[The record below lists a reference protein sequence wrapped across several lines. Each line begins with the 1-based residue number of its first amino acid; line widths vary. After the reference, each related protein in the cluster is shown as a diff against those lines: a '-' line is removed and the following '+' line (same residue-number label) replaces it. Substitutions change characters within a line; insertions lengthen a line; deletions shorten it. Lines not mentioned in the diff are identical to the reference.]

1 MDVKLQTNSGAQGAG
16 PGGARNLSGE
26 EVAQVKGG
34 RNQTFA
40 FTHVISDDVTHD

>member
-1 MDVKLQTNSGAQGAG
+1 MSNSRQIQEPRVLGRA
-16 PGGARNLSGE
+16 GARNLSEE
-26 EVAQVKGG
+26 EVARVKGG